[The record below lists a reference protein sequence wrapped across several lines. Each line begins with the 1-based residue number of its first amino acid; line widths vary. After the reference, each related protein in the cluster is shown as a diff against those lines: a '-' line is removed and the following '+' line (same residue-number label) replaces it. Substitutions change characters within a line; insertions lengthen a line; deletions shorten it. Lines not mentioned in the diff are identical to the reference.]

1 MVNYFFLNYWFGLI
15 WFWVVLLVPV
25 THCVTT
31 NDTGAGIVYRLNVLQ
46 DVTLETEAKNFN
58 FLQYLVVGKHPG
70 FPNRRSLVQFENLSL
85 NFPHYKIIWAKM
97 YLYFDHAHKMR
108 YLSHEFKNVSEIL
121 RKLDVHMVK
130 SAWDES
136 QATSLYRFRGAPW
149 CSQIL
154 LSLNGCD
161 VETNA
166 QSNDVGIFPLRPAGF
181 VEFDITRA
189 VKSWSHGIP
198 NYGVMVR
205 ATNEMTQGRDVRFFS
220 KSYSDNLK
228 HAFVNVFCI

>member
-70 FPNRRSLVQFENLSL
+70 FPNRRSLLHFENLPF
-85 NFPHYKIIWAKM
+85 NCPHYKIKWAKM

-108 YLSHEFKNVSEIL
+108 YMTHEFKNVSEIL

-154 LSLNGCD
+154 LSLNVCD
-161 VETNA
+161 VEPNA
-166 QSNDVGIFPLRPAGF
+166 QSNDVSLFPITPCGF
-181 VEFDITRA
+181 CRIWHHYC
-189 VKSWSHGIP
+189 SGIP